1 MANERIAVVE
11 EFLSEF
17 PIDPKI
23 ARMALGS
30 AYFMAAR
37 LVFFDSQIPGKKYL
51 IKSFQKR
58 KGWVEESR
66 IHIILFIL
74 LIPISSK
81 FYKLFSKFLPTQR
94 TLK

>member
-1 MANERIAVVE
+1 MASERIAVVE

-17 PIDPKI
+17 PINIKI
-23 ARMALGS
+23 SRMALGS

-37 LVFFDSQIPGKKYL
+37 LVFFNSEVPGKKYL
-51 IKSFQKR
+51 IKAFQKR
-58 KGWVEESR
+58 KGWVEEAK
-66 IHIILFIL
+66 IHIILYIL
-74 LIPISSK
+74 LIPISSI

>member
-1 MANERIAVVE
+1 MASERIAVVE

-17 PIDPKI
+17 PINSKI
-23 ARMALGS
+23 SRMSLGS

-37 LVFFDSQIPGKKYL
+37 LVFFNSEVPGKKYL
-51 IKSFQKR
+51 IKAFQKR

-81 FYKLFSKFLPTQR
+81 LYKLFSKFLPSPR